1 MANTV
6 VKGFGFGNVVHK
18 LLQQLESTDIVL
30 LGPHHMR
37 GHQTMD
43 VSTVI
48 AEFYE
53 VFRVDKE
60 GPSMM
65 LLPTT
70 MGSSTMAFTFGKDT
84 SDATFGKDTGQA
96 MVGGLP
102 TGSVG
107 FPDTTYNCRYIT
119 WRSGRPRREGI

>member
-1 MANTV
+1 
-6 VKGFGFGNVVHK
+6 
-18 LLQQLESTDIVL
+18 
-30 LGPHHMR
+30 
-37 GHQTMD
+37 MD

-70 MGSSTMAFTFGKDT
+70 MPVGILNMAFTFGKDT

-96 MVGGLP
+96 MVGGPYFL
-102 TGSVG
+102 
-107 FPDTTYNCRYIT
+107 
-119 WRSGRPRREGI
+119 